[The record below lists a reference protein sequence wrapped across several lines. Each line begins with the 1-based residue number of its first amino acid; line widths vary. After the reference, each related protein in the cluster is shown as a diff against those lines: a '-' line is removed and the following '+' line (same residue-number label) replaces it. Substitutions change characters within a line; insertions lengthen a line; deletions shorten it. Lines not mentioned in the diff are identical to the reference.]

1 MEHGTYRSR
10 KPMKKHVTITL
21 FSLALSFLGTAQ
33 TLIMLK
39 PVKMKKWGVPAANYS
54 GIAHLGGD
62 RYAVVSDK
70 QTNDGYYEF
79 RIVIDGTTGKVK
91 DIKLIDF
98 HKNENKSR
106 DAEGIC
112 YANGKIYISAE
123 DDQRII
129 EYDEKGHRTGR
140 ELAVPEGMTKDNIY
154 SNYGFEALTYSDET
168 ALFWTCTENFLRQ
181 DGDVSSSEKPIAA
194 RLRLQSFNKA
204 LQPEKEHIYTTD
216 APRTK
221 RQPRQMAFGVPAI
234 TALDD
239 GSLLVLERQFFVAKK
254 YIGSYVTNKI
264 YRVAPFTDKPKT
276 LMAEW
281 TTRLNLTRRNIA
293 NYEGMCLGPKLDDG
307 RQTILLISDSQGGYG
322 NSNFHLK
329 DYLRVGII
337 SE

>member
-168 ALFWTCTENFLRQ
+168 ALFGPVRRIPYVRTATCHRRKSPLPPAFVCSHSTKHCNPKKSIFTQPTLHGLR
-181 DGDVSSSEKPIAA
+181 DSHA
-194 RLRLQSFNKA
+194 RWRSA
-204 LQPEKEHIYTTD
+204 C
-216 APRTK
+216 
-221 RQPRQMAFGVPAI
+221 RQ
-234 TALDD
+234 
-239 GSLLVLERQFFVAKK
+239 
-254 YIGSYVTNKI
+254 
-264 YRVAPFTDKPKT
+264 
-276 LMAEW
+276 
-281 TTRLNLTRRNIA
+281 
-293 NYEGMCLGPKLDDG
+293 
-307 RQTILLISDSQGGYG
+307 
-322 NSNFHLK
+322 
-329 DYLRVGII
+329 
-337 SE
+337 

>member
-1 MEHGTYRSR
+1 
-10 KPMKKHVTITL
+10 MKKHVTITL

-168 ALFWTCTENFLRQ
+168 ALF
-181 DGDVSSSEKPIAA
+181 
-194 RLRLQSFNKA
+194 
-204 LQPEKEHIYTTD
+204 
-216 APRTK
+216 
-221 RQPRQMAFGVPAI
+221 
-234 TALDD
+234 
-239 GSLLVLERQFFVAKK
+239 
-254 YIGSYVTNKI
+254 
-264 YRVAPFTDKPKT
+264 
-276 LMAEW
+276 
-281 TTRLNLTRRNIA
+281 
-293 NYEGMCLGPKLDDG
+293 
-307 RQTILLISDSQGGYG
+307 
-322 NSNFHLK
+322 
-329 DYLRVGII
+329 
-337 SE
+337 